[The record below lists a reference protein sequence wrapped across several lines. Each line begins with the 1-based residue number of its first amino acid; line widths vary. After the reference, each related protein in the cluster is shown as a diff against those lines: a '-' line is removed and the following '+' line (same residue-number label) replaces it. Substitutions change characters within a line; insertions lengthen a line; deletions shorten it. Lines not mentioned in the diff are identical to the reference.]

1 MDHYFDSIFIINNIN
16 IINNAYVN
24 IVNIMKLIPLE
35 NSFYGFGSQ
44 WEISHE
50 KDLEFHDP
58 FLIRSPK
65 MWSTIRSQSYLD
77 FDEKRI

>member
-16 IINNAYVN
+16 IINNVN

-35 NSFYGFGSQ
+35 TFFMALVH
-44 WEISHE
+44 HE

-58 FLIRSPK
+58 FPIRSQK
-65 MWSTIRSQSYLD
+65 KWSMIRSQSYLD
-77 FDEKRI
+77 SAEKRI